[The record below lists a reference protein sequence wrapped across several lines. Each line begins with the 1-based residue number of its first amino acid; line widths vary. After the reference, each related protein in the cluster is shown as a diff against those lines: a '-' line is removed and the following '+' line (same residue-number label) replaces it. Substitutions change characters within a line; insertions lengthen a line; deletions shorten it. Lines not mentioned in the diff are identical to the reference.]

1 MVAQLDKAGVESDVK
16 LIENEPKVKN
26 NFICSLISKK
36 GDENTFSGR
45 KITSEFLRDHC
56 LTDGAGSEL
65 VGAACRVGACGGF
78 MCGLYNTRRG
88 ERYLARQ
95 QGKNRLFTI
104 N

>member
-36 GDENTFSGR
+36 GDENTISER

-56 LTDGAGSEL
+56 LTDS
-65 VGAACRVGACGGF
+65 
-78 MCGLYNTRRG
+78 
-88 ERYLARQ
+88 LARVP
-95 QGKNRLFTI
+95 GPGELLWLPGEGLAGTLMSRLYTVI
-104 N
+104 V